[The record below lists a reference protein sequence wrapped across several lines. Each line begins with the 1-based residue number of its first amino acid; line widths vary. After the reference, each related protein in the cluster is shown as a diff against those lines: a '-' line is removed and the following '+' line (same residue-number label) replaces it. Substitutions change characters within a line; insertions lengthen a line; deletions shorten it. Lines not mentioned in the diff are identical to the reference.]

1 MSSYLKE
8 MNEEERKN
16 WEEKMSEPLK
26 PKKLTREEIEELKKQ
41 GRI

>member
-1 MSSYLKE
+1 MSSYLEE

-26 PKKLTREEIEELKKQ
+26 PKKLTGEEIEELKKQ